1 MVHTEIQIRH
11 LIWYWCLHPRA
22 RRRRRSSSP
31 VVVFS
36 FGSFVRSL
44 ARCFGRARARARV
57 RSIDEIDAPIDRR
70 VASEKSSVVCVLSS
84 SNDEALKQEV
94 SEKQYTRSS
103 SPFSE
108 ARASDRGGGSEAGV
122 DLKARRTFDERMN
135 RREEIFA
142 PRRDRAAA
150 RASSRGR
157 RGRSER
163 RSRTRQVAR
172 RSKPRARTTSPPRV
186 VRRRRDE
193 IKSALSFHCRA
204 APRFRRLP
212 FPPTRD
218 SR

>member
-1 MVHTEIQIRH
+1 
-11 LIWYWCLHPRA
+11 
-22 RRRRRSSSP
+22 
-31 VVVFS
+31 
-36 FGSFVRSL
+36 
-44 ARCFGRARARARV
+44 
-57 RSIDEIDAPIDRR
+57 
-70 VASEKSSVVCVLSS
+70 
-84 SNDEALKQEV
+84 
-94 SEKQYTRSS
+94 
-103 SPFSE
+103 
-108 ARASDRGGGSEAGV
+108 
-122 DLKARRTFDERMN
+122 MN